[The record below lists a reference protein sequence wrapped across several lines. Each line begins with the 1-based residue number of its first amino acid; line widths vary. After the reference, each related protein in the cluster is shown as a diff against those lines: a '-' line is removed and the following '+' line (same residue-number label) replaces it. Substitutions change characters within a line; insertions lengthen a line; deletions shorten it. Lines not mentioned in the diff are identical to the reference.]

1 MADIPDN
8 AEVELRLAVK
18 HTDVLVED
26 SGDAKAEME
35 TSLADMPENALS
47 ASSKNE
53 METRL
58 TDTPANVQVESIKDD
73 KVEMETGGDGAK
85 IMQSLM
91 RCG

>member
-1 MADIPDN
+1 MV
-8 AEVELRLAVK
+8 EVKARLAVK
-18 HTDVLVED
+18 PANAQVE
-26 SGDAKAEME
+26 GIRVAKAEME

-73 KVEMETGGDGAK
+73 KVEM
-85 IMQSLM
+85 
-91 RCG
+91 